1 MKRIIKTVVAERKI
15 VLFIALIVA
24 AFGLYNYF
32 VIPKQETP
40 EIKVNAAMITTVYPG
55 ATPQDMEQLVT
66 KKIEDAASEVTDSD
80 YVYSTSAKSVS
91 VVIVVYN
98 NDADFDQANRELR
111 DRIDGIKADLPKD
124 CHEPEI
130 NTDMTEVAGVM
141 ISLSGESYS
150 YEQLSYYAQR
160 VREAIAEV
168 CGIYKTEL
176 IGEVEKQV
184 AVNVEADRLNQYGL
198 SLAELSRLIYSQN
211 LEIPNG
217 AIENSTG
224 KIFVQTEA
232 LYQSLDDIRNVIIE
246 VSKETGAMVRLKDVA
261 SVEMELDED
270 SVRCKEGEQK
280 AVVVAGYFKDDE
292 NIIPIG
298 KKVRKALDDV
308 AKSFP
313 SDLKLTEV
321 NFQPDDV
328 RKSTGD
334 FTTNL
339 IIGIILVV
347 IVIFIGMGLRN
358 ALVVSCSLPLTIAI
372 TFILMN
378 ITGVRLEIV
387 SLAGLI
393 IALGMIVDNAVVIN
407 DAIEVRYAVGESKE
421 AAAVNAASAV
431 AAPVFSS
438 TLTTVAAFVP
448 LLFIPGDVG
457 QFIASLPKTVIYALI
472 ASFISAVFVVPALLS
487 LVIKRKEEEKEEE
500 GKEKEGI
507 LKIKG
512 FFMSLLKPAL
522 QRKAVTLGI
531 AAALLVL
538 TVIVVIPQLKVTF
551 FPKADRNLLYID
563 ADVEKVGNLKYT
575 AEVVDRISRSVL
587 EEPEILSVT
596 SGIGTSM
603 PKVFLTMI
611 PFSDQENVSRSVV
624 RFDLKKSNRFKT
636 KNELAAYL
644 QEKLDARISGAV
656 INLKLLELA
665 DPGNAAVGIRLYGE
679 DLNRLREVSLQME
692 KVLQDCAGT
701 ININSDASE
710 SSYEYAVEVDQEKA
724 ALLGIVNTDIQTEI
738 QTALFGSK
746 EAVYREE
753 GREYEIKVKSDIDGV
768 HELENLAVKSS
779 LTGKKALLKQIA
791 VIKPKPQI
799 DSIKR
804 YEKERSILVS
814 CDVKT
819 GYSPVDIENIV
830 EEKYLPG
837 INLAGVELVFEGERE
852 QIDNSFSN
860 LGVLG
865 IFILLL
871 LYIILLVEFRSFLE
885 PIIILT
891 TVPLSLIGSMLGL
904 LIFKK
909 PLSFTAL
916 LGVVSL
922 MGIVV
927 NNAILLLDYIK
938 SAEKQGYAGEEACL
952 NAVSM
957 RFRPIMLTTVTT
969 LMGLVPLAFSGSEL
983 FSPLAVALMS
993 GLLVSTF
1000 LTMIVFPVIYVSLDK
1015 VVQKMQKIKTRV
1027 L

>member
-15 VLFIALIVA
+15 VLFIALIIA

-66 KKIEDAASEVTDSD
+66 KKIEDAASEVTDCD
-80 YVYSTSAKSVS
+80 YAYSTSGKSVS

-111 DRIDGIKADLPKD
+111 DKIEGIKADLPKD

-141 ISLSGESYS
+141 ISLSGENYS

-184 AVNVEADRLNQYGL
+184 AVHVEADRLNQYGL
-198 SLAELSRLIYSQN
+198 SLTELSRLIYSQN

-232 LYQSLDDIRNVIIE
+232 LYHSLDDIRNVIIE

-261 SVEMELDED
+261 SVEMELDEE

-298 KKVRKALDDV
+298 KKVQKALDDV

-313 SDLKLTEV
+313 PDLKLTEV

-328 RKSTGD
+328 KKSTGD

-358 ALVVSCSLPLTIAI
+358 ALVVSCGLPLTIAI

-407 DAIEVRYAVGESKE
+407 DAIEVRYAAGESKE

-487 LVIKRKEEEKEEE
+487 LVIKRKEEGGEEKD
-500 GKEKEGI
+500 GI

-522 QRKAVTLGI
+522 QRKAVTLGV

-587 EEPEILSVT
+587 EEPEILSIT

-611 PFSDQENVSRSVV
+611 PFPDQENVSRSVV
-624 RFDLKKSNRFKT
+624 RFDLKKSDRFKT
-636 KNELAAYL
+636 KNELAVYL

-724 ALLGIVNTDIQTEI
+724 ALLGIANTDIQTEI

-753 GREYEIKVKSDIDGV
+753 GREYEIKVKSDIASV
-768 HELENLAVKSS
+768 HELGNLAIKSS
-779 LTGKKALLKQIA
+779 LTGKKVLLKQIA

-819 GYSPVDIENIV
+819 GYSPVDIENTV
-830 EEKYLPG
+830 EKEYLPG
-837 INLAGVELVFEGERE
+837 IDLAGVELVFEGERE

-865 IFILLL
+865 IFILLF

-1000 LTMIVFPVIYVSLDK
+1000 LTMIVIPVIYVSLGK
-1015 VVQKMQKIKTRV
+1015 VVQKIKTRG
-1027 L
+1027 